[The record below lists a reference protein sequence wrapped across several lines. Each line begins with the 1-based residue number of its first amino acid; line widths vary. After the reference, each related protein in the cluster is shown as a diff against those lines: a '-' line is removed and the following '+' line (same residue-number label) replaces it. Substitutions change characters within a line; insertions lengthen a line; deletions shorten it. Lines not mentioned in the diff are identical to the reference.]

1 MAVDPILY
9 DLKQIIADV
18 LIKLQTQ
25 CYTYWLEFP
34 EIIITF

>member
-1 MAVDPILY
+1 MAVDPISY
-9 DLKQIIADV
+9 DLRQIKVDA

-34 EIIITF
+34 ETIITF